1 MHWMRCTHTLTI
13 LTTQIKVFVRRLVSF
28 SLSLSR
34 AHILFCILYTRDC
47 LSFCECVLCVY
58 SASSSFYCCTIVLSI
73 MILCRTALLPCKRS
87 LSRAPSMHF
96 TFVCVCINF
105 IPKKVG
111 SVSLLFFFAFSFSLP
126 WLDLVCEFIHDAP
139 TRIYFL

>member
-1 MHWMRCTHTLTI
+1 MRCTHTLTI

-73 MILCRTALLPCKRS
+73 MILCRTALLSCKRS
-87 LSRAPSMHF
+87 LSRAFNAFHIC
-96 TFVCVCINF
+96 VCVHQFHSEKSRKCFVVIF
-105 IPKKVG
+105 FCFQFFVAMVRF
-111 SVSLLFFFAFSFSLP
+111 SV
-126 WLDLVCEFIHDAP
+126 
-139 TRIYFL
+139 